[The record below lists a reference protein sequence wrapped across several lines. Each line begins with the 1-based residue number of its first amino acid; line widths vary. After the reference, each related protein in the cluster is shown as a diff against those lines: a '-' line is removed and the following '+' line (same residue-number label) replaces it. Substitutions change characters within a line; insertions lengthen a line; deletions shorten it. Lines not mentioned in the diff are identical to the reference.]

1 MTKKCDD
8 PKCPVNK
15 KHRGKRKVDK
25 KGETESGIRPSPQEV
40 SSKDSYVS
48 CPVHKKTTIC
58 KKSKKSTK
66 AYRDRSSNFRN
77 KKCQASKS
85 TVECSTS
92 TCPPRRICIK
102 SQVSLIPNATV
113 HVSSVPARQICN
125 CNGAF
130 KKNCD
135 CKPAKRSY
143 KRTKSAAGSAE
154 QKKDRVGKKSKSKRK
169 VKRKNNRANCFSA
182 LCVCVRSPSYEQLR
196 NCNCKPSCEILSK
209 YNQCCCSKDNTNR
222 TKVKNSTSNDRNMD
236 DNSVLQGTGKNS
248 IVNGKGL
255 NIKSS
260 SKSKL
265 DGFKI

>member
-92 TCPPRRICIK
+92 TCPPRRIWQEDQCKQNVFVRGLTIIRNGIEK
-102 SQVSLIPNATV
+102 HIIPAL
-113 HVSSVPARQICN
+113 SSIQKL
-125 CNGAF
+125 F
-130 KKNCD
+130 
-135 CKPAKRSY
+135 RS
-143 KRTKSAAGSAE
+143 T
-154 QKKDRVGKKSKSKRK
+154 DRKAMSTYV
-169 VKRKNNRANCFSA
+169 
-182 LCVCVRSPSYEQLR
+182 YE
-196 NCNCKPSCEILSK
+196 
-209 YNQCCCSKDNTNR
+209 Y
-222 TKVKNSTSNDRNMD
+222 M
-236 DNSVLQGTGKNS
+236 
-248 IVNGKGL
+248 
-255 NIKSS
+255 
-260 SKSKL
+260 
-265 DGFKI
+265 